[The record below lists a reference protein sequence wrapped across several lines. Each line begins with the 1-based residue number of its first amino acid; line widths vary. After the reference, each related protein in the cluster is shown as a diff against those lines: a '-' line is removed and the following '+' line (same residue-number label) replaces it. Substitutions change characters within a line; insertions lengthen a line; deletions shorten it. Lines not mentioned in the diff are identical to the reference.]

1 MKNKIPRNLTR
12 PRQIIASK
20 PPSSKTAKPISYRD
34 NELETAFHELWSV
47 VFEWNLTTYE
57 FFQLARRM
65 ESELEELENPKYQ
78 KGTD

>member
-20 PPSSKTAKPISYRD
+20 PPSAKTAKPMTYRD
-34 NELETAFHELWSV
+34 NELEAAFHEMWSV
-47 VFEWNLTTYE
+47 VHYWNLTTYE

-65 ESELEELENPKYQ
+65 EADLLEPNIEN
-78 KGTD
+78 GTD